1 MKRKVLLFALI
12 MLLILVLIGCGE
24 MVAPGTPAWMAV
36 EDTVYN
42 YWQAIINRQYELA
55 KWYCIP
61 YGVWYNKV
69 DEWEEYI
76 NANSEGDATVLIFL
90 DKFYN
95 QTEIIGGDI
104 DNIYDPNI
112 RYEAIAY
119 VKIITHKRLFI
130 DSYITDVD
138 VFEYETELL
147 KQNYPPG
154 DWELK

>member
-1 MKRKVLLFALI
+1 MKRKVSISFLI
-12 MLLILVLIGCGE
+12 MLLVLALTGCG
-24 MVAPGTPAWMAV
+24 MVAPGLPAWMAV
-36 EDTVYN
+36 EDTVTN

-55 KWYCIP
+55 KWYCIT
-61 YGVWYNKV
+61 GGIWYNKV

-90 DKFYN
+90 DKFYKP
-95 QTEIIGGDI
+95 TEVIGGDI
-104 DNIYDPNI
+104 DNIYDPDI

>member
-1 MKRKVLLFALI
+1 MKRKVLF
-12 MLLILVLIGCGE
+12 LVLVIFLVLALTGCDE
-24 MVAPGTPAWMAV
+24 MVAPGFPAWMVV

-55 KWYCIP
+55 KWYCVP
-61 YGVWYNKV
+61 DGVWYNKV

-76 NANSEGDATVLIFL
+76 NINSEGEASVVIFL
-90 DKFYN
+90 DKFYGP
-95 QTEIIGGDI
+95 TEIIGGDI
-104 DNIYDPNI
+104 DNIYDPDI
-112 RYEAIAY
+112 IYEAIAY

-130 DSYITDVD
+130 DSYVTDID
-138 VFEYETELL
+138 VFEYETELI

>member
-1 MKRKVLLFALI
+1 MKRKVLF
-12 MLLILVLIGCGE
+12 LVLVIFLVLALTGCDE
-24 MVAPGTPAWMAV
+24 MVAPGSPAWMVV

-55 KWYCIP
+55 KWYCVP
-61 YGVWYNKV
+61 DGVWYNKV

-76 NANSEGDATVLIFL
+76 NINSEGEASVVIFL
-90 DKFYN
+90 DKFYGP
-95 QTEIIGGDI
+95 TEIIGGDI
-104 DNIYDPNI
+104 DNIYDPDI
-112 RYEAIAY
+112 IYEAIAY

-130 DSYITDVD
+130 DSYVTDID
-138 VFEYETELL
+138 VFEYETELI